1 MARQAADLIKAESEA
16 VVECCLSVRLDARK
30 SFPKVRCVERLRSK
44 VGRIAENYQSV
55 ISVVSLFAKELF
67 QSFAQIMPLLPSHRG
82 RGVNHE
88 DDAREYGE
96 PLVSL
101 SYDDEGMS

>member
-1 MARQAADLIKAESEA
+1 
-16 VVECCLSVRLDARK
+16 
-30 SFPKVRCVERLRSK
+30 
-44 VGRIAENYQSV
+44 
-55 ISVVSLFAKELF
+55 
-67 QSFAQIMPLLPSHRG
+67 MPLLPSHRG

-101 SYDDEGMS
+101 SYDDEGMSVKAEVGTSLVDLTVTSNLSGVPPGASLLSAIEAGVERAQESRR